1 MTDSRK
7 AMRKKRNSANGIG
20 CLIVLILLF
29 GALAGGYFVVTKYVA
44 QFAGPIQNGLSSV
57 DRIRYPLQLFMN
69 RNELVNPVSN
79 MSTEKEFK
87 IEMGESPYSIAE
99 RLETDGIIQSG
110 DVMVNYLVYSGKDT
124 ELQQG
129 EFVLDPSKNIPAI
142 VESLMNPIP
151 TKGRLVILPGWRL
164 EEIAASL
171 PTSGLEIEPD
181 EFLKAA
187 KSALLWSEFEPT
199 GEGVEGFL
207 FPGDYTFERNISA
220 DSLVLSI
227 VEESQAQLSEELIV
241 AFKENDLSV
250 YQAVILA
257 SIVEKESVVE
267 SEMPMIA
274 SVFFNRLRSAMLL
287 QTDPTVQYAI
297 GQQSDGNWWKVPLEG
312 SDLEVLSPYNTYKVY
327 GLPPT
332 PIGAPSSQALQAVA
346 YPEDSDFF
354 YFQSVC
360 DNSGLHTFSET
371 YAEHLDKLCP

>member
-1 MTDSRK
+1 MTNSRK

-20 CLIVLILLF
+20 CLIVLLLLA

-44 QFAGPIQNGLSSV
+44 QIAGPMQNELSTL
-57 DRIRYPLQLFMN
+57 DRIRYPLQIFLN
-69 RNELVNPVSN
+69 RDELISPVSDI
-79 MSTEKEFK
+79 SAEKEFK
-87 IEMGESPYSIAE
+87 IEAGESPYSIAE
-99 RLETDGIIQSG
+99 RLETKGIIRSG
-110 DVMVNYLVYSGKDT
+110 EAMVNYLIYSGKDT

-129 EFVLDPSKNIPAI
+129 EFLLDPSKNIPEI
-142 VESLMNPIP
+142 VKSLMNPMP
-151 TKGRLVILPGWRL
+151 TKGRLIILPGWRL

-171 PTSGLEIEPD
+171 PTSGLEMEPD
-181 EFLKAA
+181 DFLLAA
-187 KSALLWSEFEPT
+187 KSVTIWSEFEPT

-207 FPGDYTFERNISA
+207 FPGDYTFERDISA
-220 DSLVLSI
+220 DTLVLALI
-227 VEESQAQLSEELIV
+227 EESQAQISPELID
-241 AFKENDLSV
+241 AFQANDLYV

-274 SVFFNRLRSAMLL
+274 SVFFNRLRSGMRL

-297 GQQSDGNWWKVPLEG
+297 GQQSDGNWWKVPLEAA
-312 SDLEVLSPYNTYKVY
+312 DLEVSSPYNTYKVY

-332 PIGAPSSQALQAVA
+332 PIGAPSAQALQAVA
-346 YPEDSDFF
+346 YPEESNYF

-371 YAEHLDKLCP
+371 YAEHLEKICP